1 MMSPDSSPR
10 GAQRS
15 LNGERTDKGCPV
27 ERVFLFPM
35 SALVGIFILELNKHI
50 QCPVSYANQM
60 NTMILIKSPTI
71 LEARHALSFLKFIPG
86 PKRL

>member
-35 SALVGIFILELNKHI
+35 SALVGIFI
-50 QCPVSYANQM
+50 
-60 NTMILIKSPTI
+60 
-71 LEARHALSFLKFIPG
+71 FLVE
-86 PKRL
+86 